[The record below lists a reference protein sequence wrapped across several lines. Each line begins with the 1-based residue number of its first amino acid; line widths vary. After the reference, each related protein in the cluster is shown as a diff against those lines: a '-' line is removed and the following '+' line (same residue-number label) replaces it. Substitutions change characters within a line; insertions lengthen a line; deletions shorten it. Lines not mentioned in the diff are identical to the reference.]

1 MVRCARLAWAVGS
14 PVRYMLWP
22 PDKVEWE
29 QLLVEGEDGV
39 LRPRREWRGWG
50 RKDGPGGDQDKA
62 KAAVDVSWTFV
73 TLCELCIGWMCL

>member
-22 PDKVEWE
+22 PNKVEWE

-50 RKDGPGGDQDKA
+50 RQRGPGGGQDNA
-62 KAAVDVSWTFV
+62 KIAVDLTWASV